1 MSGGRTIVGR
11 RASTA
16 EGSANGAGLRKLTG
30 TTMPTAPAIS
40 VLTGILC
47 TVGLVMVGSSSTL
60 VSVSQG
66 GAVWSIFEKQVLW
79 MLLGAVLALIA
90 VRVNYHLWQRL
101 SRIILLVTLGLLVM
115 VLMTA
120 PSVDGAGR
128 WIGVGMLKI
137 QPSELMKL
145 ALVVFVAD
153 LLTRRADR
161 SDEPRMQIGPVVLVL
176 GLAGLLVMAQP
187 DMGTTMVLVFIAFAV
202 MFMAGVKTVPLAKTA
217 GVFFLLAVGFTFSS
231 HYRKERFFSFLHQ
244 SGVTSGAGYQVS
256 QSKVYLGSGHTFGV
270 GLLGGQGG
278 YTILPN
284 AHTDFIFSI
293 IGEELG
299 LVGAL
304 AVMGLFFALA
314 LFGYRAALRAPD
326 RFGSL
331 MAMGITTW
339 IITQA
344 VINIGTDI
352 GVMPVTGIPL
362 PFISYGGTSLVVNL
376 MAMGILVNIA
386 MKGDALAA
394 SGQVTPLR
402 PSKRPRPVTV

>member
-1 MSGGRTIVGR
+1 
-11 RASTA
+11 
-16 EGSANGAGLRKLTG
+16 
-30 TTMPTAPAIS
+30 MPTAPAIS

>member
-1 MSGGRTIVGR
+1 
-11 RASTA
+11 
-16 EGSANGAGLRKLTG
+16 
-30 TTMPTAPAIS
+30 MPTAPAIS

-101 SRIILLVTLGLLVM
+101 SRLILLVTLGLLVM

-137 QPSELMKL
+137 QPSELMKF

-386 MKGDALAA
+386 MKGDAVAA